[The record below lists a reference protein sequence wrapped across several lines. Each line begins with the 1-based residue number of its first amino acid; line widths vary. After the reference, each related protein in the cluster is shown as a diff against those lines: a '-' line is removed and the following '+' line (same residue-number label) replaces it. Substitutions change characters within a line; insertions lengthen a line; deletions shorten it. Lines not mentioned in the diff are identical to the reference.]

1 VKEEFSRRADIRGG
15 SPVFWL
21 IAAAAFV
28 LGAVFYVRQTSFVPI
43 DAETAA
49 AYVVGESKDKTSS
62 YKKYFPKPY
71 SINDLAGGE
80 TP

>member
-1 VKEEFSRRADIRGG
+1 VKEELLRRADIRGG

-21 IAAAAFV
+21 AAAAVFV
-28 LGAVFYVRQTSFVPI
+28 LGAVFYVRQTSFVPV
-43 DAETAA
+43 DTETAA
-49 AYVVGESKDKTSS
+49 AYIVDESKDKTSS

-80 TP
+80 AQ